1 LFEAILARME
11 KVRDVTR
18 AMDHQ
23 FAESPND
30 HALLAFI
37 AHLPVGKDKLRRL
50 LLPVCIN
57 FGRNRWNGFR
67 LLRHRRDA
75 HLQVPDVRSS
85 ALTGSRS
92 PPIGSFLGALLAGD
106 DKAQIRRAVLGA
118 SARPDPRPPPRRTV
132 ETVLDAWAVIIK
144 ATRFFQGDSVGSNF
158 RSLPPRP
165 TAGSAG
171 PVRTADRYFELKSEI
186 HKKLIGVLNLDKVSS
201 LPKDRVRAEI
211 GRVVERLLEEE
222 RLPMTT
228 AEANKMVEEVLDE
241 VLGLGPLEPLL
252 KEPSI
257 SDILV
262 NGYNKVYI
270 ERGGKLSLSPI
281 RFKDN
286 QHLLH
291 IIEKIV
297 SQVGR
302 RIDEAQPIVDARL
315 LDGSRVNAIIPPLA
329 LDGPALS
336 IRRFGRH
343 VITSDEMI
351 ANRTITQSMLRFLA
365 ACVQSKASILIS
377 GGTGSGKTTTL
388 NAMSRFIPED
398 ERIITIE
405 DTAELQLQQRHV
417 VKFETRP
424 PNVNKTGGINQR
436 QLLRTALRMRPDRI
450 IVGECRG
457 AEALDM
463 LQAMNTGVEG
473 SMTTIHANTPKDA
486 FSRLEAMILMAD
498 LEIPN
503 RVIVQQLAGAIK
515 LVLQVTRLQDGSRKI
530 VSISEVT
537 GVEED
542 RVATRDIFI
551 FDRTGV
557 SDSGKVQGRFRWTGY
572 TPKIMERIQVAGIS
586 LPKDLFDEVV
596 EVNL

>member
-1 LFEAILARME
+1 M
-11 KVRDVTR
+11 
-18 AMDHQ
+18 
-23 FAESPND
+23 
-30 HALLAFI
+30 
-37 AHLPVGKDKLRRL
+37 
-50 LLPVCIN
+50 
-57 FGRNRWNGFR
+57 
-67 LLRHRRDA
+67 
-75 HLQVPDVRSS
+75 
-85 ALTGSRS
+85 
-92 PPIGSFLGALLAGD
+92 
-106 DKAQIRRAVLGA
+106 
-118 SARPDPRPPPRRTV
+118 PPR
-132 ETVLDAWAVIIK
+132 
-144 ATRFFQGDSVGSNF
+144 QN
-158 RSLPPRP
+158 
-165 TAGSAG
+165 AGSPG

-211 GRVVERLLEEE
+211 GRVVERLLEDE
-222 RLPMTT
+222 RVPMTT
-228 AEANKMVEEVLDE
+228 AEQNKMVEEVLDE

-252 KEPSI
+252 KEASI

-262 NGYNKVYI
+262 NGFNKVYI
-270 ERGGKLSLSPI
+270 ERNGKLSLSPV

-351 ANRTITQSMLRFLA
+351 ANRTIMSSMLRFLS
-365 ACVQSKASILIS
+365 ACVQSKSSILIS

-388 NAMSRFIPED
+388 NALSRFIPED

-424 PNVNKTGGINQR
+424 PNVNREGGINQR

-473 SMTTIHANTPKDA
+473 SMTTIHANNPRDA
-486 FSRLEAMILMAD
+486 FSRLEAMIMMAD

-503 RVIVQQLAGAIK
+503 RVIVQQLASAIK
-515 LVLQVTRLQDGSRKI
+515 LVAQVTRLSDGSRKI

-542 RVATRDIFI
+542 RVGTRDIFV
-551 FDRTGV
+551 FERTGV
-557 SDSGKVQGRFRWTGY
+557 SDAGKVQGRFKWTGY
-572 TPKIMERIQVAGIS
+572 QPQILERIKVAGIS
-586 LPKDLFDEVV
+586 LPPNVFNEVV
-596 EVNL
+596 EVNQ